1 MSHKEMLS
9 ILNTS
14 TLKNRFFK
22 QETVCVSGRH
32 LMSTIS
38 KTLGKKKIK
47 IKSEKLTSLS
57 TCSIF

>member
-1 MSHKEMLS
+1 
-9 ILNTS
+9 
-14 TLKNRFFK
+14 
-22 QETVCVSGRH
+22 
-32 LMSTIS
+32 MSTIS